1 MYIQALWEWN
11 WYAVKIFSL
20 FNACQFFLLAF
31 TIIFFPFH
39 KNLLYA
45 NAIFSIIMI
54 LLECRQVKSQGIK
67 EYFGHAYN
75 YLDIVANAFIIT
87 TAYNR
92 HRCGEDLYKSDNR
105 KMILTIGILLS
116 GLRALTLLRIFKN
129 FRVLIE
135 LIKST
140 IIDMSSFLFIIVLI
154 IVLMAI
160 VTGLKHLDGTEDQ
173 NEVWNTFGA
182 NLGEF
187 YMTMLGENAEGDS
200 SALKW
205 LIYIL
210 FTVLVNIVALN
221 LLIAILSNTYDNV
234 MASLDA
240 THLKTKV
247 EVLDEI
253 SDFMIWNRSN
263 KETHWLHFVYY
274 SFENLTPNAGS
285 GDDDGRVRVMLNEL
299 KSVKDVIRQI
309 SDEQELAQRNLNKLN
324 DVYGKKVDAVQA
336 KIQGK
341 MRDSSQS
348 VMDQIRAQ
356 MEEQKTFYSQ
366 KIDEIKRKDRKS
378 VV

>member
-1 MYIQALWEWN
+1 ML
-11 WYAVKIFSL
+11 
-20 FNACQFFLLAF
+20 
-31 TIIFFPFH
+31 
-39 KNLLYA
+39 
-45 NAIFSIIMI
+45 
-54 LLECRQVKSQGIK
+54 LLECRQVKSQGVK

-75 YLDIVANAFIIT
+75 YLDIVANTFIIM

-92 HRCGEDLYKSDNR
+92 ERCGEDLYKSDNR

-116 GLRALTLLRIFKN
+116 GLRAITLLRIFKN

-140 IIDMSSFLFIIVLI
+140 IMDMSSFLFIMLLI
-154 IVLMAI
+154 IVLMAV
-160 VTGLKHLDGTEDQ
+160 VTGLKHIDGLEDQ
-173 NEVWNTFGA
+173 NEVWDTFTS

-253 SDFMIWNRSN
+253 SDFMIWNRFN

-274 SFENLTPNAGS
+274 SFEKLTPNANS
-285 GDDDGRVRVMLNEL
+285 GEFEGRVRVMLNEL
-299 KSVKDVIRQI
+299 KSVKDVCRMI
-309 SDEQELAQRNLNKLN
+309 SDDQEVAQRNLAKIS
-324 DVYGKKVDAVQA
+324 DVYGKKVDSMQA
-336 KIQGK
+336 KIQGR
-341 MRDSSQS
+341 MRDTTQS
-348 VMDQIRAQ
+348 VMDQIRSQ

-366 KIDEIKRKDRKS
+366 KIDEIRRR
-378 VV
+378 